1 MKRSLRCFV
10 AMAFEHGDTDSLYR
24 LAIRSLLVEQ
34 RIKPIRVDR
43 VEHQERIDQF
53 IIDNIDA
60 ADFVIADLT
69 YARPSV
75 YYEAGYAES
84 RIPVIYT
91 CRRDHFGGGARAS
104 DGYQLKIH
112 FDLIT
117 KNIIGWSNP
126 GDPTFVKRL
135 RKRVNFVTQPLLR
148 DRRSVEE
155 RQKQIKEFKAK
166 PLSVRLEAIAS
177 SLRAAIRSH
186 RFDYLDR
193 RSSFQD
199 LVPEK
204 DGDAYNGDSTNEIVE
219 KITET
224 IFPFEN
230 RYAEDVA
237 RHVHNKTL
245 TMIFA
250 TVVSHLTPTDLKRF
264 RMLLLRAPAYDLT
277 PAGTGLRHVIER
289 YIICSTSK
297 LDIDSAMNKLHQ
309 FSRQGDLLT
318 WTTTEEVPVQRP
330 PGFRETYSGPHRSYV
345 FVRREHGSPVFRIA
359 EPVAPWEESKR
370 KALRLREIPRTR
382 IFSLIG
388 GISSTEEVVDRVSSA
403 ITNSIAWTDPERKN
417 EATSKYKYTGTSH
430 R

>member
-1 MKRSLRCFV
+1 MKRLRCFV
-10 AMAFEHGDTDSLYR
+10 AMAFDHGDTDSLYR
-24 LAIRSLLVEQ
+24 LAIGSLLVEQ
-34 RIKPIRVDR
+34 RIVPIRVDR

-91 CRRDHFGGGARAS
+91 CRRDHLGGGTKAP

-117 KNIIGWSNP
+117 KNIIVWSNP
-126 GDPTFVKRL
+126 ADPTFVKRL
-135 RKRVNFVTQPLLR
+135 RKRLDFVTRPLLR

-155 RQKQIKEFKAK
+155 RQDQIKEFKSK
-166 PLSVRLEAIAS
+166 PLSVRLEAIAG

-186 RFDYLDR
+186 SFDYLDR
-193 RSSFQD
+193 RSSFQH

-204 DGDAYNGDSTNEIVE
+204 DGDAYNSYATKEIL
-219 KITET
+219 KKTTEP

-237 RHVHNKTL
+237 RHVHKKTL
-245 TMIFA
+245 TMVFA
-250 TVVSHLTPTDLKRF
+250 TVVPHLTPTDLKRF
-264 RMLLLRAPAYDLT
+264 RILLLRAPSYDLT
-277 PAGTGLRHVIER
+277 PAGKRPEQLVER
-289 YIICSTSK
+289 YIICSTSR
-297 LDIDSAMNKLHQ
+297 LDIDSAMNKLPQ
-309 FSRQGDLLT
+309 FSRQGDQLT
-318 WTTTEEVPVQRP
+318 WTTTEKVPVQRP
-330 PGFRETYSGPHRSYV
+330 RGFQESYTGPHEIYV
-345 FVRREHGSPVFRIA
+345 FVRRRKHGSPVFRVA
-359 EPVAPWEESKR
+359 EPVRSWEAKR
-370 KALRLREIPRTR
+370 KALRLREIPRTL

-388 GISSTEEVVDRVSSA
+388 GISGREEVVERVSSA
-403 ITNSIAWTDPERKN
+403 VTTSIASQKM
-417 EATSKYKYTGTSH
+417 
-430 R
+430 